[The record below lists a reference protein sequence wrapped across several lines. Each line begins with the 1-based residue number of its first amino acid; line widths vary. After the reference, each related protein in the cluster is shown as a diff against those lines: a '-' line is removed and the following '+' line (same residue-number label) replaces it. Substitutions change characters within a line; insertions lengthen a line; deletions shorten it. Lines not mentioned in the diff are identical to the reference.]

1 MQYSRLKKQKKVQ
14 FWEEPQ
20 HSISST
26 DKNNFIPEDAK

>member
-20 HSISST
+20 HSVSSK
-26 DKNNFIPEDAK
+26 DKNNFIHEDAK